1 MATDTSAKE
10 MKYNKGNPP
19 SIGWWPTGPHKVR
32 WWNGE
37 YWSWTCLD
45 TDSIYWV
52 KHFSAK
58 EAIGDV
64 VVWYPRPENWPE
76 RSRT

>member
-45 TDSIYWV
+45 SDSLHWV

-58 EAIGDV
+58 AALDDV
-64 VVWYPRPENWPE
+64 VVWYPRPDSWPE